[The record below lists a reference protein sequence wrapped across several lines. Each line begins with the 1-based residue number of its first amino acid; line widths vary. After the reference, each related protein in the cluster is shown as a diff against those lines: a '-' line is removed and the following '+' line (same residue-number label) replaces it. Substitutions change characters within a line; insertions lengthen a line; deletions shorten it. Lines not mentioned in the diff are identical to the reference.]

1 MVNFRPVG
9 MQERI
14 ATIDILRG
22 FSLLGILLVNMFGF
36 YLPMPHISD
45 LSNWFTEAQ
54 DIILQQLLDIYV
66 QSSFYPLFSML
77 FGYGLAMQ
85 YVKAQSTGTNFY
97 QFAPKRMIVLFA
109 IGILHAVLIWW
120 GDILTT
126 YAFCGVFLIAFMRFP
141 AKGLLTL
148 AFIINIFGQMFFL
161 GMYSLSGLFTEATNT
176 MPADITSIQNSIA
189 AYGVGSW
196 MDAFMQRLEDLKLQ
210 LGVFMWVSAL
220 FTILPYMLF
229 GAALAKWRLIERAR
243 EKLVVWIILAVV
255 GLGVG
260 IFLKSLPIANDQTFG
275 YEYIQ
280 VYMGGP
286 ILAVGYMAVIVLLT
300 QLPVLLKLLSP
311 IAKAGR
317 MSLTLY
323 ISQSIIC
330 TTLFYYWGFGLFGKV
345 DVEMGIYIALGIF
358 IVQVLFA
365 ELWFSKFKQGPLEF
379 LIKRLTYGKA
389 LTRNNE
395 VTQKEF

>member
-1 MVNFRPVG
+1 

-54 DIILQQLLDIYV
+54 DIILHQLLDIYV

-85 YVKAQSTGTNFY
+85 FVKAQSTGTNFY
-97 QFAPKRMIVLFA
+97 RFAPKRLA
-109 IGILHAVLIWW
+109 IIFFIGLLHAVLIWW
-120 GDILTT
+120 GDILMT
-126 YAFCGVFLIAFMRFP
+126 YAFCGVFLITFMRFP
-141 AKGLLTL
+141 AKWLLII
-148 AFIINIFGQMFFL
+148 AFVINFLGQMFFL
-161 GMYSLSGLFTEATNT
+161 GMYSLSGLFNELTN
-176 MPADITSIQNSIA
+176 MIPADITAIQNSIA

-196 MDAFMQRLEDLKLQ
+196 MDAYMQRLDDLKYQ
-210 LGVFMWVSAL
+210 LSVYMWISAL

-229 GAALAKWRLIERAR
+229 GAALAKWRLIERAK
-243 EKLVVWIILAVV
+243 EKLIVWIGLAVV

-260 IFLKSLPIANDQTFG
+260 IYLKSLPIAKAQIFG

-280 VYMGGP
+280 VYIGGP
-286 ILAVGYMAVIVLLT
+286 ILAIGYMAVIVLVT
-300 QLPVLLKLLSP
+300 QLPVAIKWLSP

-323 ISQSIIC
+323 ITQSIIC
-330 TTLFYYWGFGLFGKV
+330 TTLFYHWGFSLFGQV
-345 DVEMGIYIALGIF
+345 DVKMGIFIALGIF

-365 ELWFSKFKQGPLEF
+365 ELWFSKFKQGPLEVV
-379 LIKRLTYGKA
+379 IKKFTYGNMF
-389 LTRNNE
+389 TR
-395 VTQKEF
+395 TK

>member
-141 AKGLLTL
+141 AKGLLTF
-148 AFIINIFGQMFFL
+148 AFIINIFGQMFF
-161 GMYSLSGLFTEATNT
+161 
-176 MPADITSIQNSIA
+176 
-189 AYGVGSW
+189 
-196 MDAFMQRLEDLKLQ
+196 
-210 LGVFMWVSAL
+210 
-220 FTILPYMLF
+220 
-229 GAALAKWRLIERAR
+229 
-243 EKLVVWIILAVV
+243 
-255 GLGVG
+255 
-260 IFLKSLPIANDQTFG
+260 
-275 YEYIQ
+275 
-280 VYMGGP
+280 
-286 ILAVGYMAVIVLLT
+286 
-300 QLPVLLKLLSP
+300 
-311 IAKAGR
+311 
-317 MSLTLY
+317 
-323 ISQSIIC
+323 
-330 TTLFYYWGFGLFGKV
+330 
-345 DVEMGIYIALGIF
+345 
-358 IVQVLFA
+358 
-365 ELWFSKFKQGPLEF
+365 
-379 LIKRLTYGKA
+379 
-389 LTRNNE
+389 
-395 VTQKEF
+395 